1 MKNKQNKILY
11 LNLQKLTSRLQ
22 GRKGFINP
30 LKDRGYK
37 IRTRAHIHTHTHT
50 HTHCSNMFYNSKFT
64 RGDSMKLDCSA
75 QNFIFKHLGTK
86 QQPHTCPRHHEM
98 ISFLLALRFCIYHT
112 SVLALLEN
120 VSMSSRH
127 KKH

>member
-50 HTHCSNMFYNSKFT
+50 HTHTAQTCFITPNS
-64 RGDSMKLDCSA
+64 
-75 QNFIFKHLGTK
+75 
-86 QQPHTCPRHHEM
+86 
-98 ISFLLALRFCIYHT
+98 
-112 SVLALLEN
+112 LE
-120 VSMSSRH
+120 VIQ
-127 KKH
+127 